1 MRENN
6 ALSVTQLNNYVKTL
20 IDSDDFL
27 SGVAI
32 RGEISNFKRHTS
44 GHLYFTLK
52 DERSEIAAVMFRG
65 MADRL
70 TFAPK
75 SGMKVTVYGRV
86 SVYEATGKYQIYVNA
101 MVNDGAGALYEQYMR
116 LLEKLKAE
124 GLFDTARKKPLPRFP
139 KKIGIVTSPTGA
151 AIRDMIN
158 VTGRRFPS
166 AELLICPA
174 LVQGA
179 EAPADLVRALTLIDA
194 VGECDVIIIGRGGG
208 SAEDLWAFNDEALVR
223 AVAAARTPIISAVG
237 HETDT
242 TLCDYAADMRAP
254 TPSAA
259 AEQAVPDRMA
269 LMQSID
275 EKGDRLDRAVERIF
289 GAYRARID
297 ANARHLSSLSP
308 DAKLSAMKQRIAS
321 CHGMIESRMNSLFEK
336 KRLAFSGAVARLED
350 VNPLAVIRRGY
361 GMAMDGDGKVV
372 TTVDK
377 IEVGDKLSVLVGDGV
392 INTRV
397 ESKKYA
403 DESKN

>member
-86 SVYEATGKYQIYVNA
+86 GVYEATGKYQIYVNA

-289 GAYRARID
+289 GTYRARID

-308 DAKLSAMKQRIAS
+308 DAKLSAMKQKIAS

>member
-1 MRENN
+1 
-6 ALSVTQLNNYVKTL
+6 
-20 IDSDDFL
+20 
-27 SGVAI
+27 
-32 RGEISNFKRHTS
+32 
-44 GHLYFTLK
+44 
-52 DERSEIAAVMFRG
+52 
-65 MADRL
+65 
-70 TFAPK
+70 
-75 SGMKVTVYGRV
+75 
-86 SVYEATGKYQIYVNA
+86 
-101 MVNDGAGALYEQYMR
+101 
-116 LLEKLKAE
+116 
-124 GLFDTARKKPLPRFP
+124 
-139 KKIGIVTSPTGA
+139 
-151 AIRDMIN
+151 
-158 VTGRRFPS
+158 
-166 AELLICPA
+166 
-174 LVQGA
+174 
-179 EAPADLVRALTLIDA
+179 LVRALTLIDA

-289 GAYRARID
+289 GTYRARID

-308 DAKLSAMKQRIAS
+308 DAKLSAMKQKIAS

>member
-124 GLFDTARKKPLPRFP
+124 GMFDTARKKPLPRFP

-259 AEQAVPDRMA
+259 AEQAVPDRIA

-289 GAYRARID
+289 GTYRARID

-308 DAKLSAMKQRIAS
+308 DAKLSAMKQKIAS